1 MSMKK
6 QKLILENWRKFLRET
21 EQETETENPELE
33 DEDNFE
39 TPEEKEQFQQ
49 NLIQNTDT
57 SDDEGSYELDPSL
70 SNEDVA
76 GIILAAIKK
85 HLAGSGVEIPEDA
98 RYLEGGTNLIL
109 TNFGS
114 GSQRAKVLSKLS

>member
-49 NLIQNTDT
+49 NLIQNKTT
-57 SDDEGSYELDPSL
+57 QEIKQ
-70 SNEDVA
+70 N
-76 GIILAAIKK
+76 GI
-85 HLAGSGVEIPEDA
+85 
-98 RYLEGGTNLIL
+98 
-109 TNFGS
+109 
-114 GSQRAKVLSKLS
+114 